1 MTFPK
6 ALKERLILVAYLTP
20 YSFIVIL
27 LCRYEP
33 AKSTKF
39 SFPTLN
45 LVLPWAS
52 VVCSSI
58 FMVNMQC
65 DRDDSLFIDVCL
77 IERFL

>member
-1 MTFPK
+1 MTFPN
-6 ALKERLILVAYLTP
+6 ALKERFIFVAYLAP

-27 LCRYEP
+27 FCRYEP
-33 AKSTKF
+33 AKSTRF

-45 LVLPWAS
+45 FGFPWAS

-58 FMVNMQC
+58 FIVNMQC